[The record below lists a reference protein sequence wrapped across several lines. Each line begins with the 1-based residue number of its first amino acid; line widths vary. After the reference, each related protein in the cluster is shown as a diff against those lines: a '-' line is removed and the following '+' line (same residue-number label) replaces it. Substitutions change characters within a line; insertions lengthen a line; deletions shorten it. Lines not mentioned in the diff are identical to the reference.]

1 MHNFGRLIT
10 AMASPM
16 KPDGDID
23 LDMTKNLAQKLVQS
37 GTESIVSTGTTGESP
52 TLSSAEQIAIWKTT
66 KNAVGKSIPVI
77 AGATNNNT
85 AESIKLCQEAENAG
99 LDGLLLTVPAYN
111 KPTQQG
117 LIEHFTTIAKSTS
130 LPCLL
135 YNVPSRTALNMESTT
150 TLELAKIPNVIGI
163 KEASGDLNQI
173 KKIIDQA
180 PTNFYVWS
188 GNDSD
193 TLPIMRIGGVGIVS
207 VASHLIGSQI
217 SQMIDLQITG
227 ATSEAEKVNARIMP
241 LCNVLFSETSPT
253 PLKYALDKIGFSIGP
268 TRMPLI
274 QISNEN
280 AILVEN
286 ELHKQKIDLPV

>member
-1 MHNFGRLIT
+1 
-10 AMASPM
+10 MATPM
-16 KPDGDID
+16 KPNGDID
-23 LDMTKNLAQKLVQS
+23 FDITKKLAQKLVQS

-52 TLSSAEQIAIWKTT
+52 TLSSTEQIAIWKNT

-117 LIEHFTTIAKSTS
+117 LIEHFTTIAKSTP

-135 YNVPSRTALNMESTT
+135 YNVPSRTALNMEAIT
-150 TLELAKIPNVIGI
+150 TLELAKIPNIVGI

-173 KKIIDQA
+173 KTIIDQA
-180 PTNFYVWS
+180 PNNFYVWS

-193 TLPIMRIGGVGIVS
+193 TLPIMQIGGVGIVS
-207 VASHLIGSQI
+207 VASHLVGSQI
-217 SQMIDLQITG
+217 SQMIDLQLTG
-227 ATSEAEKVNARIMP
+227 STDEAEKINDKIMP
-241 LCNVLFSETSPT
+241 LCDVLFSETSPT
-253 PLKYALDKIGFSIGP
+253 PLKYALERVGFSIGP

-274 QISNEN
+274 RISSEN
-280 AILVEN
+280 ALLVEN
-286 ELHKQKIDLPV
+286 ELNNQKIDLPV

>member
-1 MHNFGRLIT
+1 MHSFGRLIT

-16 KPDGDID
+16 KPNGDID
-23 LDMTKNLAQKLVQS
+23 LDTTKNLAQKLVQS

-52 TLSSAEQIAIWKTT
+52 TLSSVEQIEIWKAT

-85 AESIKLCQEAENAG
+85 AESINLCQEAERAD

-117 LIEHFTTIAKSTS
+117 LIAHFTAIAKATS

-135 YNVPSRTALNMESTT
+135 YNVPSRTALNMDATT
-150 TLELAKIPNVIGI
+150 TLELAKIPNIIGI
-163 KEASGDLNQI
+163 KEASGDLSQI
-173 KKIIDQA
+173 KTIIDNA
-180 PTNFYVWS
+180 PNDFDVWS

-193 TLPIMRIGGVGIVS
+193 TLPIMQIGGVGIVS
-207 VASHLIGSQI
+207 VASHLVGTQI
-217 SQMIDLQITG
+217 SEMIDFQTNGHL
-227 ATSEAEKVNARIMP
+227 SEATNINNKIMP
-241 LCNVLFSETSPT
+241 LYDLLFSETSPT

-280 AILVEN
+280 GIIIEN
-286 ELHKQKIDLPV
+286 ELGKQKIDLPV

>member
-1 MHNFGRLIT
+1 
-10 AMASPM
+10 MASPM
-16 KPDGDID
+16 KPNGDVDFDI
-23 LDMTKNLAQKLVQS
+23 TKKLAQKLVQS

-52 TLSSAEQIAIWKTT
+52 TLSSTEQIAIWKNT

-117 LIEHFTTIAKSTS
+117 LIEHFTTIAKSTP

-135 YNVPSRTALNMESTT
+135 YNVPSRTALNMEAIT
-150 TLELAKIPNVIGI
+150 TLELAKIPNIVGI

-173 KKIIDQA
+173 KTIIDQA
-180 PTNFYVWS
+180 PNNFYVWS

-193 TLPIMRIGGVGIVS
+193 TLPIMQIGGVGIVS
-207 VASHLIGSQI
+207 VASHLVGSQI
-217 SQMIDLQITG
+217 SQMIDLQLTG
-227 ATSEAEKVNARIMP
+227 STDEAEKINDKIMP
-241 LCNVLFSETSPT
+241 LCDVLFSETSPT
-253 PLKYALDKIGFSIGP
+253 PLKYALERVGFSIGP

-274 QISNEN
+274 RISSEN
-280 AILVEN
+280 ALLVEN
-286 ELHKQKIDLPV
+286 ELNNQKIDLPV

>member
-1 MHNFGRLIT
+1 
-10 AMASPM
+10 MATPM
-16 KPDGDID
+16 KPNGDID
-23 LDMTKNLAQKLVQS
+23 FDITKKLAQKLVQS

-52 TLSSAEQIAIWKTT
+52 TLSSTEQIAIWKNT

-135 YNVPSRTALNMESTT
+135 YNVPSRTALNMEAIT
-150 TLELAKIPNVIGI
+150 TLELAKIPNIVGI

-173 KKIIDQA
+173 KTIIDQA
-180 PTNFYVWS
+180 PNNFYVWS

-193 TLPIMRIGGVGIVS
+193 TLPIMQIGGVGIVS
-207 VASHLIGSQI
+207 VASHLVGSQI
-217 SQMIDLQITG
+217 SQMIDLQLTG
-227 ATSEAEKVNARIMP
+227 STDEAEKINDKIMP
-241 LCNVLFSETSPT
+241 LCDVLFSETSPT
-253 PLKYALDKIGFSIGP
+253 PLKYALERVGFSIGP

-274 QISNEN
+274 RISSEN
-280 AILVEN
+280 ALLVEN
-286 ELHKQKIDLPV
+286 ELNNQKIDLPV

>member
-16 KPDGDID
+16 KHNGDID
-23 LDMTKNLAQKLVQS
+23 LETTKNLAQKLVQS
-37 GTESIVSTGTTGESP
+37 GTESIISTGTTGESP
-52 TLSSAEQIAIWKTT
+52 TLNSFEQIEIWKAT

-85 AESIKLCQEAENAG
+85 AASIKLCQEAESAG

-117 LIEHFTTIAKSTS
+117 LIEHFTAIAKATS

-135 YNVPSRTALNMESTT
+135 YNVPSRTALNMEATT
-150 TLELAKIPNVIGI
+150 TLELAKIPNIVGI

-173 KKIIDQA
+173 KLIIDQS
-180 PTNFYVWS
+180 PNDFYVWS

-193 TLPIMRIGGVGIVS
+193 TLPIMKIGGVGIVS
-207 VASHLIGSQI
+207 VASHLVGSQI
-217 SQMIDLQITG
+217 SQMLDFQITG
-227 ATSEAEKVNARIMP
+227 STLEAENINKKIMP
-241 LCNVLFSETSPT
+241 LCNILFSETSPT
-253 PLKYALDKIGFSIGP
+253 PLKYALKKIGFSIGP

-280 AILVEN
+280 AILIEN
-286 ELHKQKIDLPV
+286 ELIKQKIDLLA

>member
-1 MHNFGRLIT
+1 
-10 AMASPM
+10 MATPM
-16 KPDGDID
+16 KPNGDID
-23 LDMTKNLAQKLVQS
+23 FDITKKLAQKLVQS

-52 TLSSAEQIAIWKTT
+52 TLSSTEQIAIWKNT

-85 AESIKLCQEAENAG
+85 AESIKQCQEAENAG

-135 YNVPSRTALNMESTT
+135 YNVPSRTALNMDSIT
-150 TLELAKIPNVIGI
+150 TLELAKIPNIVGI

-173 KKIIDQA
+173 KTIIDQA
-180 PTNFYVWS
+180 PNNFYVWS

-193 TLPIMRIGGVGIVS
+193 TLPIMQIGGVGIVS
-207 VASHLIGSQI
+207 VASHLVGSQI
-217 SQMIDLQITG
+217 SQMIDLQLTG
-227 ATSEAEKVNARIMP
+227 STDEAEKINDKIMP
-241 LCNVLFSETSPT
+241 LCDVLFSETSPT
-253 PLKYALDKIGFSIGP
+253 PLKYALERVGFSIGP

-274 QISNEN
+274 RISSEN
-280 AILVEN
+280 ALLVEN
-286 ELHKQKIDLPV
+286 ELNNQKIDLPV

>member
-1 MHNFGRLIT
+1 
-10 AMASPM
+10 MATPM
-16 KPDGDID
+16 KPNGDID
-23 LDMTKNLAQKLVQS
+23 FDIPKKLAQKLVQS

-52 TLSSAEQIAIWKTT
+52 TLSSTEQIAIWKNT

-117 LIEHFTTIAKSTS
+117 LIEHFTTIAKSTP

-135 YNVPSRTALNMESTT
+135 YNVPSRTALNMEAIT
-150 TLELAKIPNVIGI
+150 TLELAKIPNIVGI

-173 KKIIDQA
+173 KTIIDQA
-180 PTNFYVWS
+180 PNNFYVWS

-193 TLPIMRIGGVGIVS
+193 TLPIMQIGGVGIVS
-207 VASHLIGSQI
+207 VASHLVGSQI
-217 SQMIDLQITG
+217 SQMIDLQLTG
-227 ATSEAEKVNARIMP
+227 STDEAEKINDKIMP
-241 LCNVLFSETSPT
+241 LCDVLFSETSPT
-253 PLKYALDKIGFSIGP
+253 PLKYALERVGFSIGP

-274 QISNEN
+274 RISSEN
-280 AILVEN
+280 ALLVEN
-286 ELHKQKIDLPV
+286 ELNNQKIDLPV